1 MSETMTLTADTE
13 HAGTR
18 LDRWLADTLARDDL
32 SRSRLKALIQEG
44 ALRRNGQVLIDPS
57 AKVTAGADYSL
68 TLQDATPALPQPEML
83 PLDILYEDKDLIAV
97 NKAAGM
103 VVHPAPGAE
112 AGTLVNALLHHC
124 GASLTGIGGVARPG
138 IVHRLDKDTSG
149 VMIAAKTARAH
160 ARLTEM
166 FAAHDLDRR
175 YQALIWG
182 LPANRAD
189 TIDAALARHP
199 VDRKRQA
206 VQARGRHAVTH
217 YRTLRD
223 LPPFGCLIECQLE
236 TGRTHQIRVH
246 MAHIGHGVMGDPLYG
261 KPKRAGQMP
270 DTLSRDALL
279 ALRSFPRQALHA
291 ASLSFAHPVSGLQID
306 LTSPLPSDMTALLT
320 RIEEA
325 IAARARDVS
334 FKAKNPSV

>member
-18 LDRWLADTLARDDL
+18 LDRWLADTLARDEL

-44 ALRRNGQVLIDPS
+44 ALRRNGKVLIDPS

-68 TLQDATPALPQPEML
+68 TLQDATPALPQPELL
-83 PLDILYEDKDLIAV
+83 PLDILYEDEDLIAV

-149 VMIAAKTARAH
+149 VMVAAKSDKAH
-160 ARLTEM
+160 HGLTKL
-166 FAAHDLDRR
+166 FAKHDMDRR
-175 YQALIWG
+175 YQALVWG
-182 LPANRAD
+182 MPPERHGY
-189 TIDAALARHP
+189 IDAPLGRHRT
-199 VDRKRQA
+199 DRKRQA
-206 VQARGRHAVTH
+206 VRPDGKEAVTH
-217 YRTLRD
+217 YSTLRD
-223 LPPFGCLIECQLE
+223 LPPIGCLLECVLE

-246 MAHIGHGVMGDPLYG
+246 MAHLGHGLVGDPVYG
-261 KPKRAGQMP
+261 KPLRAAQMP
-270 DTLSRDALL
+270 DQISRDLL
-279 ALRSFPRQALHA
+279 GHLRDFPRQALHA
-291 ASLSFAHPVSGLQID
+291 AKLAFDHPITGQLIEGI
-306 LTSPLPSDMTALLT
+306 SPLPEDMTGLLT
-320 RIEEA
+320 KIDA
-325 IAARARDVS
+325 TIAKRA
-334 FKAKNPSV
+334 AL

>member
-1 MSETMTLTADTE
+1 MSEMITLTADTGQ
-13 HAGTR
+13 AGTR
-18 LDRWLADTLARDDL
+18 LDRWMADTLARDDL
-32 SRSRLKALIQEG
+32 SRSRLKALIQDG
-44 ALRRNGQVLIDPS
+44 ALCRNGQVLTDPS
-57 AKVTAGADYSL
+57 AKVTTGADYSL
-68 TLQDATPALPQPEML
+68 TVPDAAPAVPQPEML
-83 PLDILYEDKDLIAV
+83 PLDILYEDEDLIAL

-124 GASLTGIGGVARPG
+124 GDSLTGIGGVARPG

-160 ARLTEM
+160 SKLTEM
-166 FAAHDLDRR
+166 FAARDLDRR
-175 YQALIWG
+175 YKALIWG
-182 LPANRAD
+182 LPANRTD

-206 VQARGRHAVTH
+206 VQTRGRNAVTH
-217 YRTLRD
+217 YKTLRD

-246 MAHIGHGVMGDPLYG
+246 MAHIGHGLMGDQLYG
-261 KPKRAGQMP
+261 RPKRAGQMP
-270 DTLSRDALL
+270 DKLSRDVLS

-291 ASLSFAHPVSGLQID
+291 ASLSFSHPVSGVQID
-306 LTSPLPSDMTALLT
+306 LTSPLPSDMTRLLS
-320 RIEEA
+320 RIDAA
-325 IAARARDVS
+325 IAARALG
-334 FKAKNPSV
+334 

>member
-1 MSETMTLTADTE
+1 
-13 HAGTR
+13 
-18 LDRWLADTLARDDL
+18 
-32 SRSRLKALIQEG
+32 
-44 ALRRNGQVLIDPS
+44 
-57 AKVTAGADYSL
+57 
-68 TLQDATPALPQPEML
+68 
-83 PLDILYEDKDLIAV
+83 
-97 NKAAGM
+97 
-103 VVHPAPGAE
+103 
-112 AGTLVNALLHHC
+112 
-124 GASLTGIGGVARPG
+124 
-138 IVHRLDKDTSG
+138 
-149 VMIAAKTARAH
+149 
-160 ARLTEM
+160 M

-270 DTLSRDALL
+270 DTLSRDALT

-320 RIEEA
+320 RIEEV

-334 FKAKNPSV
+334 FIAQHPFV

>member
-1 MSETMTLTADTE
+1 MSETMTLTADTK

-32 SRSRLKALIQEG
+32 SRSRLKALIQQG
-44 ALRRNGQVLIDPS
+44 SLRRNGRVLIDPS

-83 PLDILYEDKDLIAV
+83 PLDILYEDEDLIAV

-112 AGTLVNALLHHC
+112 AGTLVNALLYHC

-175 YQALIWG
+175 YKALIWG

-217 YRTLRD
+217 YKTLRD

-261 KPKRAGQMP
+261 KPRRAGQMP
-270 DTLSRDALL
+270 DTLSRDALS

-291 ASLSFAHPVSGLQID
+291 ASLSFAHPISGLQID
-306 LTSPLPSDMTALLT
+306 LTSPLPSDMAALLT
-320 RIEEA
+320 RIEA
-325 IAARARDVS
+325 TVAARARDVS
-334 FKAKNPSV
+334 FIAPHPSV